1 MGKGL
6 RLKYTNMEQQSNHR
20 NHQTQGLSSRSLVVR
35 RGVPF
40 KVTLFFEGRGYDSQ
54 VDTLTFAAFLGL
66 SLSLENRSYVA
77 FPASF
82 AMHNPQS
89 GWNAQILQGDVYSKS
104 LSVQISAPPSASIG
118 LYTLHFKVQSQY
130 QTRNYI
136 IGDFILLFNPW
147 CRGDSV
153 FLPGENQREEYVK
166 NDFGFIYT
174 GTPQNMESRPWAFGQ
189 FEEGIL
195 EICLNLLQISPQH
208 GRNSGRDYFSRRDP
222 VYISRVV
229 CAMINCE
236 DDRGVLKGNWSGDY
250 SSGVNP
256 SDWTGSAEILQQW
269 ARSKFSP
276 VRYGQ
281 CWVYA
286 AVMCTVMRV
295 LGIPT
300 RVVTN
305 FNSAHDTN
313 ANMIIEEYYSDRGEK
328 LNISADSIWNF
339 HVWVECWMARPDLGY
354 GCDGWQVLDPTPQER
369 SEGVFCCG
377 PSPVTAIKRG
387 CVNLLYDVPFV
398 FAEVNADVH
407 TIIVRNNQEI
417 SRSVDRGRIGSL
429 ICTKSIGLNTYE
441 NITTAYKIPK
451 VTQMYPCVKMHKP
464 LRHRV
469 PLFCGS
475 VVKVRYST
483 CPSQNSITKL
493 VLLINFS
500 GEYCVYEAGGRKSV
514 EVSLLMRKPPIMGEN
529 IEFTV
534 NITNKS
540 NFAKVLREC
549 VNGQAKEYNSSALKA
564 FWEAYNVIKIGPFEV
579 KTINHQI
586 PYSLYGKE
594 LVGHNLMNLAVVI
607 EDEETKECVLASEE
621 INISSPTISIELA
634 NEHNIVQNEEQ
645 TAIIVFTN
653 TLPVPVSDGTLTVEG
668 VGLIEGKLQFELP
681 VLQAG
686 EKVERAVRFTPRTL
700 GSKMLLAHLI
710 TRSNIYVSGFKTV
723 YFLHCK

>member
-1 MGKGL
+1 MNEDHVNQMTEAGTTDPYL

-40 KVTLFFEGRGYDSQ
+40 KVTLFFEGRGYNPQ
-54 VDTLTFAAFLGL
+54 VDTLTFAAFLD
-66 SLSLENRSYVA
+66 RSYVA

-82 AMHNPQS
+82 AMHNPHS

-104 LSVQISAPPSASIG
+104 LSVHISAPPSASIG
-118 LYTLHFKVQSQY
+118 LYTLHFKIQSQY
-130 QTRNYI
+130 QARNYI
-136 IGDFILLFNPW
+136 IGEFVLLFNPW

-153 FLPGENQREEYVK
+153 FLPGENQREEYVR
-166 NDFGFIYT
+166 NDFGFVYT
-174 GTPQNMESRPWAFGQ
+174 GTPQNIESRPWAFGQ

-208 GRNSGRDYFSRRDP
+208 GRNSERDYFRRRDP

-339 HVWVECWMARPDLGY
+339 HVWVECWMTRPDLGY

-387 CVNLLYDVPFV
+387 CVDLLYDVPFV

-407 TIIVRNNQEI
+407 IIIVRNNQEI

-451 VTQMYPCVKMHKP
+451 AGTSYRPTN
-464 LRHRV
+464 R
-469 PLFCGS
+469 
-475 VVKVRYST
+475 
-483 CPSQNSITKL
+483 
-493 VLLINFS
+493 
-500 GEYCVYEAGGRKSV
+500 GGRKSM

-540 NFAKVLREC
+540 NFAKVLRER

-579 KTINHQI
+579 KTISHQI

-634 NEHNIVQNEEQ
+634 NEQNIVQNEEQ

-686 EKVERAVRFTPRTL
+686 EKVERAVTFTPRTL
-700 GSKMLLAHLI
+700 GSKTLLAHLI

-723 YFLHCK
+723 YVKAE

>member
-1 MGKGL
+1 MEGL

-54 VDTLTFAAFLGL
+54 VDTLTFAAFLD
-66 SLSLENRSYVA
+66 RSYVA

-451 VTQMYPCVKMHKP
+451 AGTSYRTTNGGG
-464 LRHRV
+464 LGGREDFR
-469 PLFCGS
+469 L
-475 VVKVRYST
+475 
-483 CPSQNSITKL
+483 PS
-493 VLLINFS
+493 
-500 GEYCVYEAGGRKSV
+500 GRKSV

-723 YFLHCK
+723 YVKAE